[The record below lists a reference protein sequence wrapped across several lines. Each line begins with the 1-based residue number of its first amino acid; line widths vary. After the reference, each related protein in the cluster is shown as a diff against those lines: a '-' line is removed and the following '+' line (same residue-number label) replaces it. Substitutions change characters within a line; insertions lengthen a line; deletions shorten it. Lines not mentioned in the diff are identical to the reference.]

1 MPPPSAVGSYQ
12 LPDLLSHFEDY
23 HELSIN
29 GHCRAASLASEKWV
43 LDIAQENIGS
53 PALSL
58 SPLIERLPN
67 MKLGLFGACS
77 FPSCDLTQL
86 ILMMDFCTLI
96 VLDTESLL
104 RSNSPTASHWILG
117 NDTSKSGYVEILQ
130 THPVLQRLASNH
142 IIYLFLLILVYIY
155 RLLTR
160 LSRLQNSTT
169 ESWQQRFTSSI
180 VAFRH
185 SRQKAFDY
193 RREGTALAHLE
204 IEEYIGFRRDLSGIP
219 CILDLLEAVEGLEL
233 DISPYNDDLRTLRR
247 LVGDIIVLTWVSSDS
262 LQFQTNDTICSCQDV
277 FSYNIDQSIDNKINI
292 VSLLQSKREIALV
305 HSIKEAGDLI
315 FQRIDAFKFLEK
327 SLLSSVGASPSDRA
341 SDTGATAVT
350 SLWNNFTGL
359 FSAAQKP
366 NNPHP
371 SVTEFQAHD
380 IALYIRA
387 LKDCM
392 VGFLHWAYETDIF
405 FGTKGDT
412 VKGFGWV
419 FLLPPQNR
427 HAEATA

>member
-1 MPPPSAVGSYQ
+1 M
-12 LPDLLSHFEDY
+12 
-23 HELSIN
+23 I
-29 GHCRAASLASEKWV
+29 
-43 LDIAQENIGS
+43 
-53 PALSL
+53 
-58 SPLIERLPN
+58 
-67 MKLGLFGACS
+67 
-77 FPSCDLTQL
+77 
-86 ILMMDFCTLI
+86 DFCTLI
-96 VLDTESLL
+96 VLDTDSLL
-104 RSNSPTASHWILG
+104 RSNSPIASHWSPG

-142 IIYLFLLILVYIY
+142 IIHLFLLILVYIY

-185 SRQKAFDY
+185 SRQKAMDY

-204 IEEYIGFRRDLSGIP
+204 IEEYISFRRDLSGMP
-219 CILDLLEAVEGLEL
+219 CILDLLEAVEGLKL
-233 DISPYNDDLRTLRR
+233 DIPPYNDDLRTLRR
-247 LVGDIIVLTWVSSDS
+247 LVGDIIVLTW
-262 LQFQTNDTICSCQDV
+262 DV

-315 FQRIDAFKFLEK
+315 FQRIDTFKSMEK

-341 SDTGATAVT
+341 SDTGATALA
-350 SLWNNFTGL
+350 SLWNSTGL

-366 NNPHP
+366 NNPHT

-380 IALYIRA
+380 IILYIRA

-419 FLLPPQNR
+419 FLLPPPNR
-427 HAEATA
+427 HAETTA

>member
-1 MPPPSAVGSYQ
+1 
-12 LPDLLSHFEDY
+12 
-23 HELSIN
+23 
-29 GHCRAASLASEKWV
+29 
-43 LDIAQENIGS
+43 
-53 PALSL
+53 
-58 SPLIERLPN
+58 
-67 MKLGLFGACS
+67 
-77 FPSCDLTQL
+77 
-86 ILMMDFCTLI
+86 MDFCTLI

-104 RSNSPTASHWILG
+104 RSNSPTASHWSLG

-130 THPVLQRLASNH
+130 THLVLQRLASNH

-185 SRQKAFDY
+185 SRQKAIDY

-247 LVGDIIVLTWVSSDS
+247 LVGDVIVLTW
-262 LQFQTNDTICSCQDV
+262 DV

-327 SLLSSVGASPSDRA
+327 SVLSSVGASPSDRA
-341 SDTGATAVT
+341 SDTGATAVN

-427 HAEATA
+427 HAETTA

>member
-1 MPPPSAVGSYQ
+1 MPPPSPAGSYQ
-12 LPDLLSHFEDY
+12 LPDILSHFQDY

-43 LDIAQENIGS
+43 LDIAQENLGS

-58 SPLIERLPN
+58 SPFIERLPN
-67 MKLGLFGACS
+67 MKLGLLGACS

-104 RSNSPTASHWILG
+104 RSISPIASHWSLG
-117 NDTSKSGYVEILQ
+117 NDTSNSGYVEILQ
-130 THPVLQRLASNH
+130 THPVLQ
-142 IIYLFLLILVYIY
+142 

-169 ESWQQRFTSSI
+169 ESWQQRFTSSL
-180 VAFRH
+180 VSFRH
-185 SRQKAFDY
+185 SRQKAIDY

-219 CILDLLEAVEGLEL
+219 FILDLMEAVEGLKL
-233 DISPYNDDLRTLRR
+233 DIPPYNDDLCTLRR
-247 LVGDIIVLTWVSSDS
+247 LVGDIIVLTW
-262 LQFQTNDTICSCQDV
+262 DV

-315 FQRIDAFKFLEK
+315 FQRIDAFKSLEK
-327 SLLSSVGASPSDRA
+327 SLLSSVGASPSDCA
-341 SDTGATAVT
+341 SDTGATALN

-359 FSAAQKP
+359 FSATQKP

-392 VGFLHWAYETDIF
+392 VGFLHWAYETDVF

-419 FLLPPQNR
+419 FLLPPPNR
-427 HAEATA
+427 HAETTA

>member
-1 MPPPSAVGSYQ
+1 MSPPSAVGSYQ
-12 LPDLLSHFEDY
+12 LPDLLSHFQDY

-29 GHCRAASLASEKWV
+29 GYCRAASLASEKWV
-43 LDIAQENIGS
+43 LDIAQEKLGS

-58 SPLIERLPN
+58 LPFIDRLPS
-67 MKLGLFGACS
+67 MKLGLLGACS

-96 VLDTESLL
+96 VLDTEGLL
-104 RSNSPTASHWILG
+104 RSNPPITSHWGLG
-117 NDTSKSGYVEILQ
+117 NDTSNSGYVEVLQ
-130 THPVLQRLASNH
+130 THPVLQ
-142 IIYLFLLILVYIY
+142 

-169 ESWQQRFTSSI
+169 ESWQRRFTSSI

-185 SRQKAFDY
+185 SRQKAIDY

-219 CILDLLEAVEGLEL
+219 FILDLMEAVEGLEL
-233 DISPYNDDLRTLRR
+233 DIPPCNDDLSTLRC
-247 LVGDIIVLTWVSSDS
+247 LVGDIIVLTW
-262 LQFQTNDTICSCQDV
+262 DV

-315 FQRIDAFKFLEK
+315 FQRIDAFKSLEK
-327 SLLSSVGASPSDRA
+327 SLLSSMGASPSDRE
-341 SDTGATAVT
+341 SDSGATALN

-359 FSAAQKP
+359 FSAAEKP

-371 SVTEFQAHD
+371 SVTDFQAHD

-387 LKDCM
+387 LKDCL

-419 FLLPPQNR
+419 FLLPPPNR
-427 HAEATA
+427 HAETTA